1 MILGE
6 RDLPW
11 WVTASLLTKE
21 GLVSFSTS
29 RRLLPERFQIVLRS
43 FGQKPGLPFS
53 DVLSEETI
61 QAAFD
66 AEGVDFAKDDD
77 GIYTPS
83 LTLWAWLSQSLFK
96 DEHRSCAAAVA
107 RVVTMLIALGRK
119 PCSDNT
125 GTYCKA
131 RAKIPEA
138 VIRRLVYGVADG
150 CQRGLPNES
159 LWMDEHTVHLVDG
172 STMSMPDTWANQEAY
187 PQSSSQKEGL
197 GFPMVRILL
206 LLSLATG
213 MSTGMALAPCQ
224 GKETGE
230 TALLRQLLDRLKAGD
245 IVLGDRYFC
254 SYFMICLLQELGVHV
269 VTRLHQ
275 KRTADFRRG
284 KRVAAGDHI
293 VEWQRPDRPEWMD
306 QATYD
311 RMPASI
317 SVREVEVAVPPRK
330 GFRPDVLVVVTTL
343 LDGAKYTRDDLAQL
357 YRRRWLAELDIRAIK
372 CSMGLDVL
380 RCKSPEMVRTEI
392 WMGLLAYNL
401 IRHTLLQSALAA
413 DKSPR
418 ELSFTAA
425 LQKIAAGFTTALLLS
440 EETASLLIETNQK
453 HLANHR
459 VGHRPDRVEPRANK
473 RRPKVLALLTKPRA
487 EAKAE
492 LFASKAA

>member
-1 MILGE
+1 M
-6 RDLPW
+6 
-11 WVTASLLTKE
+11 
-21 GLVSFSTS
+21 SFSTS

-43 FGQKPGLPFS
+43 FGQTPGLPFS
-53 DVLSEETI
+53 EALSAETI

-66 AEGVDFAKDDD
+66 AEGVDFAQSDDA
-77 GIYTPS
+77 IYTPS
-83 LTLWAWLSQSLFK
+83 LTLWAFLSQSLFK

-125 GTYCKA
+125 GAYCKA
-131 RAKIPEA
+131 RAKLPEA
-138 VIRRLVYGVADG
+138 VIRRLVYEVADG
-150 CQRGLPNES
+150 CQRGLPNEW
-159 LWMDEHTVHLVDG
+159 LWKDEHTVHLVDG

-187 PQSSSQKEGL
+187 PQSSSQQEGL

-213 MSTGMALAPCQ
+213 MATGMALAPCQ

-284 KRVAAGDHI
+284 RRLAAGDHL
-293 VEWQRPDRPEWMD
+293 VEWQRPDRPDWMD

-317 SVREVEVAVPPRK
+317 QVREVEVKVPPRK

-343 LDGAKYTRDDLAQL
+343 LDGVKYTRDDLAQL

-372 CSMGLDVL
+372 CSMDLDVL

-392 WMGLLAYNL
+392 WIGLLAYNL
-401 IRHTLLQSALAA
+401 IRQTLLQSALAA
-413 DKSPR
+413 DRSPR

-425 LQKIAAGFTTALLLS
+425 IQKIAAGFTTALVLS
-440 EETASLLIETNQK
+440 EETASVLIETNQE
-453 HLANHR
+453 HLAHHR

-487 EAKAE
+487 EAKAD
-492 LFASKAA
+492 LLASKAA

>member
-1 MILGE
+1 MIRGQ

-11 WVTASLLTKE
+11 TVTGNLQTKE

-29 RRLLPERFQIVLRS
+29 RRLLPERFRIILRS

-53 DVLSEETI
+53 EALPEEVI

-66 AEGVDFAKDDD
+66 AEGVDFAQGED

-96 DEHRSCAAAVA
+96 EEHRSCVAAVA
-107 RVVTMLIALGRK
+107 RVVTVLIALGRK

-131 RAKIPEA
+131 RAKLPEA

-150 CQRGLPNES
+150 CRRGLPDEW
-159 LWMDEHTVHLVDG
+159 LWMEERTVHLVDG
-172 STMSMPDTWANQEAY
+172 TTLTMPDTSTNQEAY
-187 PQSSSQKEGL
+187 PQSSTQGEGL
-197 GFPMVRILL
+197 GFPILRMLL

-213 MSTGMALAPCQ
+213 MATGMALAPCQ

-230 TALLRQLLDRLKAGD
+230 MALLRQLLDRLEAGD
-245 IVLGDRYFC
+245 VVLGDRYFC
-254 SYFMICLLQELGVHV
+254 SYFMICLLQELGVDV

-284 KRVAAGDHI
+284 KRLAAGDHI
-293 VEWQRPDRPEWMD
+293 VEWERPDRPEWMD
-306 QATYD
+306 QETYH

-317 SVREVEVAVPPRK
+317 EVREVEVKVPPRK

-392 WMGLLAYNL
+392 WVCLLAYNL
-401 IRHTLLQSALAA
+401 IRQTLLQSALAA
-413 DKSPR
+413 DTSPR
-418 ELSFTAA
+418 QLSFTAA
-425 LQKIAAGFTTALLLS
+425 LQKIAAGFEIALVLS
-440 EETASLLIETNQK
+440 EETASVLIETNQE
-453 HLANHR
+453 HLAQHR

-473 RRPKVLALLTKPRA
+473 RRPKVLALLNKPRA
-487 EAKAE
+487 QAQAE
-492 LFASKAA
+492 LLAAQS